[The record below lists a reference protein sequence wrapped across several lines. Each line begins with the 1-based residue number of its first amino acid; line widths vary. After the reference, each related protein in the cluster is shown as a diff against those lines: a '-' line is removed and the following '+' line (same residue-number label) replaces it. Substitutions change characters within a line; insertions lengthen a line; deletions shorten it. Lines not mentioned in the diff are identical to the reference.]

1 MSTTAPPTTTT
12 PAAEPASAAATA
24 ATQAKAAASAQPAL
38 SPADLGVGARFT
50 LSVMDSDFAAIILG
64 ALADAEAAAA
74 AAAAADTDATDPT
87 LEVQTDPVSTL
98 VGGPEQQVLE
108 YLTTAIAAAARS
120 GHHVSAS
127 VLLSRGCPGEVTCT
141 TTPGLLAE
149 AAEMPVLA
157 PTGIR
162 ASAHWSLYPLDDTGR
177 PGMAPD
183 HLRDIYA
190 AIDHAKELGTYVR
203 GEHYATLLEG
213 ELADVLAT
221 IAAGWV
227 LVGRTVQHVTSHAVI
242 SIASPTE
249 A

>member
-12 PAAEPASAAATA
+12 PAAEPASAAAGTE
-24 ATQAKAAASAQPAL
+24 ATPATTQPAL
-38 SPADLGVGARFT
+38 SPTDLGVGARFT

-64 ALADAEAAAA
+64 ALAEAD
-74 AAAAADTDATDPT
+74 AAADTDATDPT

-98 VGGPEQQVLE
+98 VRGPEQQVLE

-149 AAEMPVLA
+149 AAEVPVLA

-190 AIDHAKELGTYVR
+190 AIDHARELGTYVR
-203 GEHYATLLEG
+203 GEHYATLREG
-213 ELADVLAT
+213 DLADVLAT